1 MRHNIYRLI
10 LLPAVLLICSSLMA
24 QQFRTVTGKVE
35 DANTGSPLQYASV
48 HLKNSTVSTVT
59 NNEGE
64 FSFKVPADKLSD
76 SLQISYLGYTN
87 QIVSVADFN
96 PKRVKKIKL
105 VPSILDIRSITVR
118 TDDAMDLFQSAF
130 SQKSRKLNYIGE
142 PRGMSGFYREI
153 IKKGSKYLILTE
165 AVVDIVKQSYT
176 SFSPDNIAIYKG
188 RTNTNR
194 NVEDTLFL
202 QLQGGPV
209 TSLNLDIVKDP
220 FVGTDM
226 LAATQCYEFSM
237 GPMMFMDDFNIYT
250 IDFNQV
256 PQLDEILYRGRI
268 YLESQ
273 TLAIV
278 KIDFE
283 MNLKDK
289 PDAWKQFVRKKP
301 DNMQIGVD
309 WAKYQVN
316 YKNYGNKWY
325 LDYVR
330 IDLRFNAKYKGK
342 ILKNKYDITTE
353 LAITDVDNK
362 QASKIPYSSR
372 LKMKDILQKKV
383 ADFRDDSF
391 WEDYNI
397 IQPDEKIEKIIN
409 KIIRQLKKRDDN

>member
-59 NNEGE
+59 NIEGE

-165 AVVDIVKQSYT
+165 AVVDVVKQSYT

-188 RTNTNR
+188 R
-194 NVEDTLFL
+194 F
-202 QLQGGPV
+202 
-209 TSLNLDIVKDP
+209 K
-220 FVGTDM
+220 
-226 LAATQCYEFSM
+226 
-237 GPMMFMDDFNIYT
+237 
-250 IDFNQV
+250 
-256 PQLDEILYRGRI
+256 
-268 YLESQ
+268 
-273 TLAIV
+273 
-278 KIDFE
+278 
-283 MNLKDK
+283 
-289 PDAWKQFVRKKP
+289 
-301 DNMQIGVD
+301 
-309 WAKYQVN
+309 
-316 YKNYGNKWY
+316 
-325 LDYVR
+325 
-330 IDLRFNAKYKGK
+330 
-342 ILKNKYDITTE
+342 
-353 LAITDVDNK
+353 
-362 QASKIPYSSR
+362 
-372 LKMKDILQKKV
+372 
-383 ADFRDDSF
+383 
-391 WEDYNI
+391 
-397 IQPDEKIEKIIN
+397 
-409 KIIRQLKKRDDN
+409 

>member
-1 MRHNIYRLI
+1 MRHYIYRLF
-10 LLPAVLLICSSLMA
+10 LLPAMLLICSTLMA
-24 QQFRTVTGKVE
+24 QQFRTITGKVE

-48 HLKNSTVSTVT
+48 YLRNTTSSTVT

-153 IKKGSKYLILTE
+153 IKKGSQYLILTE

-226 LAATQCYEFSM
+226 LAATQCYEFRM

-372 LKMKDILQKKV
+372 LRMKDILQKKV